1 MATSTN
7 FVTSLGAGSGI
18 DIKSLAQSLVEA
30 EQAPRKER
38 IDEKIKTSETKI
50 SGYGALK
57 YALSQLKNSFST
69 LDDARE
75 FSSIQV
81 SNPQPS
87 AFSIS
92 TGTRAQPASFSVE
105 VQQLAKPQR
114 MTAAIFASKT
124 ESLGVNAPF
133 DVTVNLPSGPQII
146 TVNQATPEGMAA
158 AINASTSRTQLRA
171 QLINTGQGH
180 QLVLTG
186 ATGLSNA
193 FSLNTPGF
201 NPVAV
206 TSAVNQSQQGGFTH
220 VTAHESA
227 TTATLEFQSNG
238 QSDSVDL
245 VKNQSGLWVLP
256 DGYTLPDD
264 ASSLTSTAT
273 RPYFYVMQSA
283 QNAQMSVDGITIT
296 SPSNEISDAIE
307 GVTFNLTSST
317 QVAAKVDLTRDTTAI
332 KSNLR
337 SLVASFNE
345 FSDSIKVLQDR
356 SSEVEIFGGA
366 LAGDTLTRRLY
377 DQIRQVFIDDALP
390 TGTKIKAARDVGLTL
405 DRFGKLSLN
414 EEKLDQA
421 LTNDFTEVVSMF
433 TANKNDKSV
442 YSRSNAGL
450 AGGAFRSLDQMLRST
465 GLLTQQTQNETKRID
480 GYKEDLEKLQGQMD
494 RLLERYM
501 QQFSIMDSIV
511 GESSSTRQ
519 SLQNSLDSLNR
530 NND

>member
-18 DIKSLAQSLVEA
+18 DIKSLAQSLVDA

-38 IDEKIKTSETKI
+38 IDEKIKISEAKI

-81 SNPQPS
+81 NNPQPL
-87 AFSIS
+87 AFSVS
-92 TGTRAQPASFSVE
+92 TSTQAQPASFSVE
-105 VQQLAKPQR
+105 VEQLAMPQR
-114 MTAAIFASKT
+114 MTAALFASKT
-124 ESLGVNAPF
+124 GSLGVDAPF
-133 DVTVNLPSGPQII
+133 DLTVNLASGSE
-146 TVNQATPEGMAA
+146 TVTVSQATPEGLAA

-186 ATGLSNA
+186 ATGVANA
-193 FSLNTPGF
+193 FSLNAPGF

-206 TSAVNQSQQGGFTH
+206 TSAVNQNEQGGFTH
-220 VTAHESA
+220 VSAHTSA
-227 TTATLEFQSNG
+227 TTATLSFQSNG
-238 QSDSVDL
+238 QTNLVDL
-245 VKNQSGLWVLP
+245 IKNQSGLWVLP
-256 DGYTLPDD
+256 DGYTLPED
-264 ASSLTSTAT
+264 ATALTSAAT
-273 RPYFYVMQSA
+273 RPYFYVTQAA
-283 QNAQMSVDGITIT
+283 QNAQMSVDGISIT
-296 SPSNEISDAIE
+296 SASNEITDAIE
-307 GVTFNLTSST
+307 GVTFNLASRT
-317 QVAAKVDLTRDTTAI
+317 QEAAKVDLTRDTDAI

-345 FSDSIKVLQDR
+345 FSDSVKVLQDR
-356 SSEVEIFGGA
+356 SSEVEVFGGA

-377 DQIRQVFIDDALP
+377 DQIRQIFIQDAQP
-390 TGTKIKAARDVGLTL
+390 SATNIKAARDVGLTL
-405 DRFGKLSLN
+405 DRFGKLSLD
-414 EEKLDQA
+414 EDKLNQA
-421 LTNDFTEVVSMF
+421 LTNDFAEVVSMF

-442 YSRSNAGL
+442 YSSSNAGF
-450 AGGAFRSLDQMLRST
+450 AGKAFRSLDQMLRST
-465 GLLTQQTQNETKRID
+465 SLLTQQTENETNRID
-480 GYKEDLEKLQGQMD
+480 NYKEDLEKLQSQMD

-519 SLQNSLDSLNR
+519 SLKNSLDSLN
-530 NND
+530 NNSD

>member
-18 DIKSLAQSLVEA
+18 DIKSLAQSLVDA

-38 IDEKIKTSETKI
+38 IDEKIKVSETKI

-57 YALSQLKNSFST
+57 YSLSQLKNSFAT

-81 SNPQPS
+81 SNSQSS
-87 AFSIS
+87 AFSITATTS
-92 TGTRAQPASFSVE
+92 AQPASFSVE

-114 MTAAIFASKT
+114 MTAAIFDSKT

-133 DVTVNLPSGPQII
+133 DLSVNMSSGSQTI
-146 TVNQATPEGMAA
+146 TVNQATPEGLAA

-186 ATGLSNA
+186 ATGVANA
-193 FSLNTPGF
+193 FTLTAPGF

-206 TSAVNQSQQGGFTH
+206 ASTVNLNQQGGFTH
-220 VTAHESA
+220 VSAHASA
-227 TTATLEFQSNG
+227 TSVALNFQSNG
-238 QSDSVDL
+238 QSDSIDL
-245 VKNQSGLWVLP
+245 IKNQSGLWVLP
-256 DGYTLPDD
+256 DGDTLPDD
-264 ASSLTSTAT
+264 ATALTSTAT
-273 RPYFYVMQSA
+273 RPYFYEMQSA
-283 QNAQMSVDGITIT
+283 QNALMSVDGISIT
-296 SPSNEISDAIE
+296 SASNEITDAIE
-307 GVTFNLTSST
+307 GVTFNLASET
-317 QVAAKVDLTRDTTAI
+317 QVTAKVDLMRDTNTI

-345 FSDSIKVLQDR
+345 FSDGVKVLQDR

-377 DQIRQVFIDDALP
+377 DQIRQIFVQDAQP
-390 TGTKIKAARDVGLTL
+390 SATKIKAARDVGLTL
-405 DRFGKLSLN
+405 DRFGKLSLD
-414 EEKLDQA
+414 EDKLDQA
-421 LTNDFTEVVSMF
+421 LATDFSEVVSMF

-442 YSRSNAGL
+442 YSASNAGL

-465 GLLTQQTQNETKRID
+465 SLLNQQTQNETQRID
-480 GYKEDLEKLQGQMD
+480 GYKENLEKLQTQMD

-519 SLQNSLDSLNR
+519 SLKNSLDSLN
-530 NND
+530 NKSD